1 MLHSA
6 ENPKGR
12 GWASGSQ
19 NFFAKLKTSFLPRRS
34 LGRTEKKSNKS
45 PTVPLQKKT
54 LVQPGIQTVG
64 IASMQELQ
72 MSQTKSHDELIQVV
86 FSKKVAQAFE
96 FY

>member
-45 PTVPLQKKT
+45 PTVPLQKKNISPARDSNSWNSIYART
-54 LVQPGIQTVG
+54 SDVANQ
-64 IASMQELQ
+64 IARRAYTSRVFK
-72 MSQTKSHDELIQVV
+72 KSCSSV
-86 FSKKVAQAFE
+86 
-96 FY
+96 